1 MTQADNPG
9 VIVWPPLLFG
19 VVLSAVLLL
28 GWLWPLPDFSRPA
41 TVWVGVTLLF
51 LGAGLN
57 VWGALSLRKAGTNIN
72 PSLPSTALVTSGPF
86 RFSRNP
92 LYVAGSLLFLGLS
105 FVLNNLWGVLALV
118 PLLVVMHY
126 GVILREE
133 RYLEAK
139 FGESYRQY
147 CSAVRRYF

>member
-1 MTQADNPG
+1 MATAT
-9 VIVWPPLLFG
+9 IRCRSLRC
-19 VVLSAVLLL
+19 SAALLL
-28 GWLWPLPDFSRPA
+28 GWLWPLPAFPQPVA
-41 TVWVGVTLLF
+41 LWVGIALLI
-51 LGAGLN
+51 LGAALN
-57 VWGALSLRKAGTNIN
+57 VWGAFSLREAGTNIN
-72 PSLPSTALVTSGPF
+72 PSLPATVLVMSGPF

-92 LYVAGSLLFLGLS
+92 LYVAGSLLFLGLALT
-105 FVLNNLWGVLALV
+105 LNSLWGVLALV

-133 RYLEAK
+133 RYLKGK